1 MSKDIYTKI
10 IDDLGDELIT
20 NKVKENSSFL
30 MDKLL
35 PLINSK
41 AEDYKLHKIK
51 PTEEQLK
58 ADVQVFLEIIA
69 NSMANSKEYN
79 DTKYK
84 KSYEG
89 LKALVDEGKD
99 WKYIFTEIYEDQ
111 NFLNNIFIRLIEE
124 HEEVA
129 ITSAKQLQELSGIT
143 ELYGYWDEVTEETKP
158 YKGIKKPTKKEAQE
172 EAVIQIEDTFI
183 QGMYDRYF
191 TTLEGMLEAGA
202 KYKDLLLIEPKHFN
216 LPETWSGTLSKDK
229 YNTML
234 WAISFTYLINEP
246 AGLMMLPDLRS
257 IAKEIEAP
265 YSVVMDCFKLFN
277 K

>member
-1 MSKDIYTKI
+1 MSKDIYTKVI
-10 IDDLGDELIT
+10 EDLVDEFIT
-20 NKVKENSSFL
+20 NKTKENSSFI

-58 ADVQVFLEIIA
+58 ADVQVFLKKIA
-69 NSMANSKEYN
+69 NSIANSKEYK

-99 WKYIFTEIYEDQ
+99 WKYIFTEIYSDED
-111 NFLNNIFIRLIEE
+111 FLNNIFIRLIEE
-124 HEEVA
+124 YEGVA

-143 ELYGYWDEVTEETKP
+143 ELYGYWDESTKETKP

-172 EAVIQIEDTFI
+172 EAVIQIEETFI
-183 QGMYDRYF
+183 QGMYNRYS
-191 TTLEGMLEAGA
+191 TTLESMLEAGA
-202 KYKDLLLIEPKHFN
+202 KYKDLLVIEHKHFN
-216 LPETWSGTLSKDK
+216 LPEKWSNTLGKDQ
-229 YNTML
+229 YTTTL

-246 AGLMMLPDLRS
+246 AGVMLLPSLRS
-257 IAKEIEAP
+257 IAEEIKAP
-265 YSVVMDCFKLFN
+265 YSVIMDAYNLTRY
-277 K
+277 

>member
-30 MDKLL
+30 MD
-35 PLINSK
+35 N
-41 AEDYKLHKIK
+41 
-51 PTEEQLK
+51 
-58 ADVQVFLEIIA
+58 LEIIA

-99 WKYIFTEIYEDQ
+99 WKYIFTEIDEDH

-234 WAISFTYLINEP
+234 WAISFTYLIDEP